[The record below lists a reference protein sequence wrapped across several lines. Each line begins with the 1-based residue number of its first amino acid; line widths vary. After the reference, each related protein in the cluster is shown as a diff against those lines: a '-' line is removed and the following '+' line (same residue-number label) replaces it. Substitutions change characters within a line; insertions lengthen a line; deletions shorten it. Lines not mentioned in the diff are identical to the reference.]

1 MLESGMTS
9 SWIPDL
15 TITDRPN
22 SPLEDVTGTETSLA
36 EPANKKCAIG
46 ERKKIAVD
54 NQTTS
59 SERKILAPKK
69 TQLNR
74 SAPKNI
80 GSVRPLPPLLSP
92 TLPDWVEKEVTK
104 QQASGTGTGAGA
116 GAGAPRSNL
125 APLWTDQEFGENV
138 KNTSLAIGEPPRAF
152 GPGIHAPKRFQRLR
166 QAEAAENTVS
176 ARDLPPLLSPN
187 LPDWIEAE
195 VTKRNIAGAKNAT
208 STLAPLWTDQEFER
222 KNATSKVTSVAGKR
236 RQGGTK
242 QKDTAVDE
250 SGAQSKSPNRSRT
263 SAVPKASNSNLYIEY
278 LRRGKRFR

>member
-1 MLESGMTS
+1 MGTQTS
-9 SWIPDL
+9 
-15 TITDRPN
+15 T
-22 SPLEDVTGTETSLA
+22 A
-36 EPANKKCAIG
+36 EPANKKRAIG

-54 NQTTS
+54 NQTIY

-104 QQASGTGTGAGA
+104 QQASGTGAGA
-116 GAGAPRSNL
+116 GAGAPRSKL
-125 APLWTDQEFGENV
+125 APLWPDQEFGENA
-138 KNTSLAIGEPPRAF
+138 KSTSVTIGEPPRAF
-152 GPGIHAPKRFQRLR
+152 GPGIHASGRFQRLR
-166 QAEAAENTVS
+166 QTEVAENTVS
-176 ARDLPPLLSPN
+176 ARDLPTLLSPN

-195 VTKRNIAGAKNAT
+195 VTKRKIAGAKNAR
-208 STLAPLWTDQEFER
+208 STLAPLWTDQEFEK
-222 KNATSKVTSVAGKR
+222 KNATNKVTSVAGKK

-250 SGAQSKSPNRSRT
+250 LGAQSKSPNRSRT
-263 SAVPKASNSNLYIEY
+263 SAIPKASNSNLYIEY
-278 LRRGKRFR
+278 LRRSKRFR